1 MFVLIDT
8 LWRQRTFRETPDK
21 EVKMR
26 KELSLIKTRETSFPL
41 DTPEPTRGGTTTD

>member
-8 LWRQRTFRETPDK
+8 LRRQRAFRETPDE

-26 KELSLIKTRETSFPL
+26 KELSLIET
-41 DTPEPTRGGTTTD
+41 